1 MIRTRLAR
9 SAHRVQ
15 TCVICT
21 SPIATATSLCTR
33 DCLLTARDELE
44 ANTAERGRSDLDA
57 VRRTAL
63 TERHSELTAAV
74 IGWCP

>member
-1 MIRTRLAR
+1 MIRTLLAR
-9 SAHRVQ
+9 SARAAQ
-15 TCVICT
+15 SCVICA

-63 TERHSELTAAV
+63 NERHSALTAAV